1 MKKALYFFQYL
12 PPWKIDVFNGI
23 AKNYDLTVVFFDI
36 NRNGFTYDRE
46 DLLRRLDGVGVE
58 ILDGGVN
65 IAGHPFRN
73 GIGRLL
79 KSFRPDVVFVH
90 EFSPV
95 TVELVLQRRRFGY
108 NLYLTTSDNLSMA
121 RESHGL
127 VRKVR
132 DWVFRRVDGAIF
144 YSKAVQ
150 DYYQNRFPLLR
161 NLVCPNIQKPET
173 LLNYRE
179 YFPRLIPDLK
189 KRFGIGESERIIL
202 YIGRLVQVKGLDLLL
217 NAFASAKLPET
228 KLVLVGEGECR
239 EALSRQAEALGIM
252 DRVVFAGFLFGAEL
266 YAWYDMADFF
276 ILPSRLEPF
285 GAVVNEALVYGCPV
299 VASKNI
305 GALDFLD
312 SENGIVFDPEKADE
326 FADALSLA
334 SGRFH
339 LAPSGPRESLMRVS
353 FEEYLSAYLQID
365 Q

>member
-23 AKNYDLTVVFFDI
+23 AKNYELTVVFFDI

-73 GIGRLL
+73 GIVRLL
-79 KSFRPDVVFVH
+79 KTFRPDVVFVH

-95 TVELVLQRRRFGY
+95 TVELLLQRRRFGY
-108 NLYLTTSDNLSMA
+108 HLYLTTSDNLTMA

-132 DWVFRRVDGAIF
+132 DWVFQRIDGAIF
-144 YSKAVQ
+144 YSKDVQ
-150 DYYQNRFPLLR
+150 DYYHGRFLGLR
-161 NLVCPNIQKPET
+161 SLVCPNIQKPES
-173 LLNYRE
+173 LLSYRAS
-179 YFPRLIPDLK
+179 FPKLIPDLK
-189 KRFGIGESERIIL
+189 KRFGINEKDRIIL
-202 YIGRLVQVKGLDLLL
+202 YIGRLVHVKGLDLLL
-217 NAFASAKLPET
+217 NAFASANLPET
-228 KLVLVGEGECR
+228 KLVLVGEGECH
-239 EALSRQAEALGIM
+239 EALVHQAEALGIK
-252 DRVVFAGFLFGAEL
+252 DRVILAGFLFGAEL

-312 SENGIVFDPEKADE
+312 SGNGIVFDPENQEE
-326 FADALSLA
+326 FVSALSIA
-334 SGRFH
+334 SERFH
-339 LAPSGPRESLMRVS
+339 LAPSCPRESLMRVS
-353 FEEYLSAYLQID
+353 FEDYLSAYLQID